1 MIPKRVGRA
10 DPDPP
15 KKVGRAEKGA
25 FTIPKNVAAA
35 GDLLYT
41 LREQRLEIE
50 AQANEVMKKEA
61 QVREFIINN
70 LPKQGASGVRGR
82 VAQVRI
88 EKKDVPTAKDWAKI
102 QAYIRKND
110 AFDLMQRRLNDA
122 AVKARWEEGK
132 KVPGVEKFSVVTV
145 SCTKLGEK

>member
-1 MIPKRVGRA
+1 MIPKRVGRSE
-10 DPDPP
+10 PTPP
-15 KKVGRAEKGA
+15 KKGV
-25 FTIPKNVAAA
+25 FVIPKNVAAA

-50 AQANEVMKKEA
+50 AQANEVLKKEA

-70 LPKQGASGVRGR
+70 LPKQEASGVRGR

-88 EKKDVPTAKDWAKI
+88 EKKDVATAENWAKI
-102 QAYIRKND
+102 QDYIRKND

-132 KVPGVEKFSVVTV
+132 KIPGVKKFSVVTV
-145 SCTKLGEK
+145 SCTKLGAK